1 MVLIRVHR
9 DHDLVLEF
17 DSLAARKKFLN
28 KMEGFLSGLKKHLI
42 IVQVSDVVYF
52 IINLRA
58 FYLEIPHS

>member
-52 IINLRA
+52 TR
-58 FYLEIPHS
+58 Y